1 MASKKEIYAQHGI
14 ELKDGKINSPIGYIN
29 PLLVDG
35 NSKIGKGVF
44 HFSTLPANVDFTV
57 NVNGK
62 AMTVKGT
69 CPCRCAGC
77 YAMSGNF
84 RYQSVKDGLAV
95 RTLIARDY
103 MDYCEKAINAQI
115 KADKVKI
122 IRIHASGDFFS
133 YEYALMW
140 KRIAENNPDVLMWT
154 YTKNKACQD
163 VFNGLANA
171 NIVKSVIP
179 GKGFNFGHCDYILSC
194 YEYLKAQGKTVY
206 ICRCGIDKGQHCVN
220 CHGCA
225 KNEYVLFIEH
235 STAYKAEKD
244 PLFPVLKA
252 VIDSQPAQD

>member
-14 ELKDGKINSPIGYIN
+14 ELKDGKINSPIGFIN
-29 PLLVDG
+29 PLMVDG

-44 HFSTLPANVDFTV
+44 HFSTLPANVDFSV

-84 RYQSVKDGLAV
+84 RYQSVKDSLAI
-95 RTLIARDY
+95 RTVIARDY

-115 KADKVKI
+115 QADKVKI

-140 KRIAENNPDVLMWT
+140 KRIAENNPNVLMWT

-171 NIVKSVIP
+171 NIVKSVI
-179 GKGFNFGHCDYILSC
+179 KI
-194 YEYLKAQGKTVY
+194 
-206 ICRCGIDKGQHCVN
+206 
-220 CHGCA
+220 
-225 KNEYVLFIEH
+225 
-235 STAYKAEKD
+235 
-244 PLFPVLKA
+244 
-252 VIDSQPAQD
+252 